1 MYIASLLMATIYICL
16 LLYNIRLLNE
26 YRSISCIVIKWTK
39 LFFPSL
45 RGKNVHELASEQSW
59 VHFITMLRYEFNN
72 FIITPSTGLEG
83 YQNYNLIKINTKH
96 ANYKN
101 RVAEKIILSAQCH
114 RAFNTCASK
123 NFRLAQGSLAIRFWI
138 ERKPYV
144 KRYFNANYVILSIEN
159 NAIQFKTL
167 SLNSLLK

>member
-1 MYIASLLMATIYICL
+1 MHCDKV
-16 LLYNIRLLNE
+16 NE
-26 YRSISCIVIKWTK
+26 T
-39 LFFPSL
+39 FFSRACEGKMFTSL
-45 RGKNVHELASEQSW
+45 RVNKVEFTLSQCTICYDMSL
-59 VHFITMLRYEFNN
+59 ITLLSHLLGAF
-72 FIITPSTGLEG
+72 EG
-83 YQNYNLIKINTKH
+83 FQNYNLIKINTKH
-96 ANYKN
+96 ASYKTGS
-101 RVAEKIILSAQCH
+101 RKKIILSAQCH

>member
-1 MYIASLLMATIYICL
+1 MHCDKV
-16 LLYNIRLLNE
+16 NE
-26 YRSISCIVIKWTK
+26 T
-39 LFFPSL
+39 FFSRACEGKMFTSL
-45 RGKNVHELASEQSW
+45 RVNKVEFTLSQCTICYDMSL
-59 VHFITMLRYEFNN
+59 ITLLSHLLGAF
-72 FIITPSTGLEG
+72 EG
-83 YQNYNLIKINTKH
+83 FQNYNLIKINTKH
-96 ANYKN
+96 ASYKTGS
-101 RVAEKIILSAQCH
+101 RKKIILSAQCH

-159 NAIQFKTL
+159 DAIQFKTL

>member
-1 MYIASLLMATIYICL
+1 MHCDKV
-16 LLYNIRLLNE
+16 NE
-26 YRSISCIVIKWTK
+26 T
-39 LFFPSL
+39 FFSRACEGKMFTSL
-45 RGKNVHELASEQSW
+45 RVNKVEFTLSQCTICYDMSL
-59 VHFITMLRYEFNN
+59 ITLLSHLLGAF
-72 FIITPSTGLEG
+72 EG
-83 YQNYNLIKINTKH
+83 FQNYNFIKINTKH
-96 ANYKN
+96 ASYKTGS
-101 RVAEKIILSAQCH
+101 RKKIILSAHCH